1 MKRFPKIL
9 MALLVLALFVGM
21 FSTVTFA
28 NQLKGVNLT
37 VSQLQVGYYTNLSG
51 DLTLHCANSDIDKET
66 KNLVDNKS
74 KPFYWSKPY
83 RFDELKEINGEPNPN
98 ASKVPAI
105 LIDVANGG
113 DGVAICGY
121 SMQLREY
128 LDCVPYSFEIQ
139 ATLTAGSNDWTKLF
153 ADSKTAEKWAGDMYS
168 CTFAEVTVYKVR
180 ILFYEIGE
188 ANPAKDTA
196 YGTLDSYSTRFS
208 LSEINLLANLNT
220 TTPTEAPTQ
229 APTAATRPMLPMTQP
244 ATAEPTQV
252 PTAAPTTMATA
263 APTTKPTEAPT
274 TKPTEAPTTA
284 PTTKP
289 TEAPT
294 AAPTEA
300 PTTKPTEA
308 PATAP
313 TVAPTTKQTEAPTEA
328 PTVAPTVKPTEA
340 PTVSATVKPTQSP
353 TTAPTQAPTQAA
365 TAAPTQVA
373 TEVPTQAP
381 TEATTVETTPVATE
395 PEALTTEPT
404 AEPTTPSEDATEPD
418 GLITTV
424 PATGPATEPED
435 GASVSDVGGA
445 DKPDNTPV
453 VLIVVAIVV
462 FCALMG
468 VLVFFIIKNIRIKQ
482 N

>member
-28 NQLKGVNLT
+28 DQLKEVNMT
-37 VSQLQVGYYTNLSG
+37 GSQLQVGYYTNLSG
-51 DLTLHCANSDIDKET
+51 DLTLHCANSDIPKET

-74 KPFYWSKPY
+74 YPYYWSKPY
-83 RFDELKEINGEPNPN
+83 KFNDLKAYGG
-98 ASKVPAI
+98 STVPAI

-153 ADSKTAEKWAGDMYS
+153 ADSNTAAKWAGDMYS

-180 ILFYEIGE
+180 ILFYDIGD
-188 ANPAKDTA
+188 ADVSKDTA
-196 YGTLDSYSTRFS
+196 YGTLSSDSTRFS
-208 LSEINLLANLNT
+208 LSEINLLANRNT

-244 ATAEPTQV
+244 ATAEPTQA

-313 TVAPTTKQTEAPTEA
+313 TVAPTTKQ
-328 PTVAPTVKPTEA
+328 TEA

>member
-83 RFDELKEINGEPNPN
+83 RFDDLKAYGGNI
-98 ASKVPAI
+98 VPAI

-139 ATLTAGSNDWTKLF
+139 ATLSAGSNDWTKIF
-153 ADSKTAEKWAGDMYS
+153 ADSDTSGKWAGDAYS
-168 CTFAEVTVYKVR
+168 CEFAEVTVYKVR
-180 ILFYEIGE
+180 ILFYDIGD
-188 ANPAKDTA
+188 PDYAKDDA
-196 YGTLDSYSTRFS
+196 YGTLPPDSTRFS
-208 LSEINLLANLNT
+208 LSEINLFADRDT
-220 TTPTEAPTQ
+220 ATTPTEAPTEIPTEAPTRPAFTRPVTPTEEPTQ
-229 APTAATRPMLPMTQP
+229 APTEA
-244 ATAEPTQV
+244 
-252 PTAAPTTMATA
+252 PTAAPTQ
-263 APTTKPTEAPT
+263 APTELPTAV
-274 TKPTEAPTTA
+274 
-284 PTTKP
+284 P

-300 PTTKPTEA
+300 PTAAPTEA
-308 PATAP
+308 ATA
-313 TVAPTTKQTEAPTEA
+313 APTEA
-328 PTVAPTVKPTEA
+328 PTAAPTVMPTETPTAAPTEA
-340 PTVSATVKPTQSP
+340 APTEPVAQPTEP
-353 TTAPTQAPTQAA
+353 TAAATQAPTVGT
-365 TAAPTQVA
+365 TAETQPVQTAP
-373 TEVPTQAP
+373 
-381 TEATTVETTPVATE
+381 ATE
-395 PEALTTEPT
+395 PEAQTTEPT
-404 AEPTTPSEDATEPD
+404 

-424 PATGPATEPED
+424 PATGPATVPED
-435 GASVSDVGGA
+435 SESVSNVGGA
-445 DKPDNTPV
+445 DAPDDADNTT
-453 VLIVVAIVV
+453 LIIIIVAIVA
-462 FCALMG
+462 FAALAG
-468 VLVFFIIKNIRIKQ
+468 TLVFFVIKKKRAQ
-482 N
+482 